1 MKKRVLITV
10 FARVRTEVLLLAV
23 LLSVGL
29 LSSGCTKALEDAFN
43 ISKVEFVVR
52 KVINSGVPDNVNS
65 YENEFSTGIFVH
77 ETGTIPVSGIWGT
90 PVVKNMFFRNSGGV
104 LDGDKLYF
112 DKQKEY
118 DIYSYA
124 PYTGDN
130 KINGESI
137 QFEHEADV
145 IWAKARYSNRTQGS
159 VINKIQLD
167 YEHLTSK
174 VKFIFEDSRDP
185 MLKDLHDF
193 NRKSFSI
200 SGFCK
205 KFYLNV
211 YTGKL
216 TRGPVD
222 PSVII
227 SEENNPVCFA
237 PKSGEAEYNLEIE
250 IPATFPLN
258 LPPVIIR
265 EKFNYNFRP
274 GYSYVITINVM
285 TADMSVNSHIVSW
298 EYKVVEDLEIETK
311 Y

>member
-1 MKKRVLITV
+1 MKKRASVTV
-10 FARVRTEVLLLAV
+10 FTRVKAWGLIAAG

-29 LSSGCTKALEDAFN
+29 LSTGCTKALEDAFN

-52 KVINSGVPDNVNS
+52 KVVDSGVPDNVNS
-65 YENEFSTGIFVH
+65 YGNEFSAGIFVH
-77 ETGTIPVSGIWGT
+77 EAGTATVKEIWGIPV
-90 PVVKNMFFRNSGGV
+90 VQNMFFRNSGGI

-118 DIYSYA
+118 NVYSYA
-124 PYTGDN
+124 PFIGDN

-137 QFEHEADV
+137 AFEHETDV
-145 IWAKARYSNRTQGS
+145 IWATAKYSNRTQGS

-174 VKFIFEDSRDP
+174 VKFLFEDSRDP
-185 MLKDLHDF
+185 SLKELHDF
-193 NRKSFSI
+193 SRKNFSI

-216 TRGPVD
+216 TRGPID

-227 SEENNPVCFA
+227 TKENNPVCFA
-237 PKSGEAEYNLEIE
+237 PKTGEAEYNLEIE

-274 GYSYVITINVM
+274 GYSYEITINVM

-311 Y
+311 